1 MAIHLRSDV
10 VIDSLIPKLAARVQT
25 LRAKGFLPTM
35 HVFLIGEN
43 EASKVYVR
51 NKKKMCEKVGANC
64 IINHLAHDI
73 SEKEVLGKIESSI
86 KDPNVHGIFV
96 QLPVP
101 KQLEYLPFETL
112 IPPSKD
118 VDGFHPQNIFGI
130 FNGSKSNTYLQPCTP
145 KGMMTL
151 LAHYNIPLAGKNIVV
166 IGRSKIVGKPFGLMA
181 LNEDATV
188 TFAHSKTKNL
198 PEITKKAD
206 IVIAAVGRAN
216 FFGKEFFRNDKSQIV
231 IDVGINKNSDGKL
244 CGDIN
249 FHEVEAVVNSITPVP
264 GGVGPMTVATLIQN
278 LIQATEFQ
286 NL

>member
-10 VIDSLIPKLAARVQT
+10 VIDSLLPKLAARVQT
-25 LRAKGFLPTM
+25 LRAKGLWPTM

-51 NKKKMCEKVGANC
+51 NKKKMCERVGANC
-64 IINHLAHDI
+64 VINHLSHDI
-73 SEKEVLGKIESSI
+73 SEKELLNKIESSI
-86 KDPNVHGIFV
+86 RDANVHGIFV

-101 KQLEYLPFETL
+101 KHLEHLPFETL
-112 IPPSKD
+112 IPPDKD

-130 FNGSKSNTYLQPCTP
+130 FNGSKPSTYLQPCTP

-151 LAHYNIPLAGKNIVV
+151 LSHYNIPLSGKNVVV

-181 LNEDATV
+181 LNENATV
-188 TFAHSKTKNL
+188 TFAHSKTNNL
-198 PEITKKAD
+198 PEITRKAD
-206 IVIAAVGRAN
+206 IIIAAVGRAN
-216 FFGKEFFRNDKSQIV
+216 FFGKEFFRPDKSQVI
-231 IDVGINKNSDGKL
+231 IDVGINKNSEGKL
-244 CGDIN
+244 CGDVN
-249 FHEVEAVVNSITPVP
+249 FHEVEPLVNCITPVP

-278 LIQATEFQ
+278 LIQAAEFQ